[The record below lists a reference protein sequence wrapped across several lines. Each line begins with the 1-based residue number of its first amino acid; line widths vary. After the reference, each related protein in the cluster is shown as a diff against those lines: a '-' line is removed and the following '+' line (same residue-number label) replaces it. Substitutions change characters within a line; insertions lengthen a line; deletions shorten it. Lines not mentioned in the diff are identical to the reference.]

1 MGGEVLGPIKAQGP
15 NVWEYQGGEAGVSGW
30 VGEHPH
36 RSRPD
41 GIGVFREDGTRKG
54 ITFEM

>member
-41 GIGVFREDGTRKG
+41 GIGVFREDGNTGELEK
-54 ITFEM
+54 